1 MAIVEITAEFIRR
14 ELADAE
20 GGHDWWHTLRV
31 LNRAREIQAEEGGDL
46 ELIELAALLHDLR
59 DYKFEGG
66 DTTVGPEAAR
76 TWLRSQ
82 GYPEPRTRAVARIV
96 DAVHFKGP
104 MEEERAL
111 SLEHAV
117 VQDADRLDAM
127 GAIGV
132 ARAFSYGGH
141 FGRAMFDPERLPDST
156 MDTAAYR
163 KSDGPTVNHFFE
175 KLLLLRER
183 MLTPTGKRMAH
194 QAHEFMHAYLTRFL
208 AESSAGELKAD
219 WMRLLDQR
227 R

>member
-1 MAIVEITAEFIRR
+1 MTIVERTAEFIRR
-14 ELADAE
+14 ELTGAE
-20 GGHDWWHTLRV
+20 PGHDWWHTLRV
-31 LNRAREIQAEEGGDL
+31 LQRARDIQTVEGGDL

-66 DTTVGPEAAR
+66 DTSVGPEAAR
-76 TWLRSQ
+76 QWLRSRD
-82 GYPEPRTRAVARIV
+82 YPEPRTQEVARIV
-96 DAVHFKGP
+96 DAVHYKGP
-104 MEEERAL
+104 MEEERAI

-117 VQDADRLDAM
+117 VQDADRLDAL

-156 MDTAAYR
+156 MDTDAYR

-183 MLTPTGKRMAH
+183 MLTPTGTTMARD
-194 QAHEFMHAYLTRFL
+194 AHEFMRGYLTRFL
-208 AESSAGELKAD
+208 AESTAGELSAE
-219 WMRLLDQR
+219 WIRLLEEHR
-227 R
+227 